1 MIIGL
6 TGGIGSGKS
15 AVANFFQDE
24 GITVIDADELAREVI
39 DKNSSGYKS
48 IVDYFGSK
56 IIDSN
61 GLIDRAFL
69 RKEAFDDDKK
79 KKVLESIIHPLV
91 KDLMTKRIATS
102 NSVYSIIMV
111 PLIFETNSMSNYNR
125 ILVIDCD
132 PKIQLERATL
142 RDNNSN
148 EQIQKIIDSQC
159 SREERLSIANDV
171 IPNNDS
177 LENLKVRSLAMHK
190 FYLKSEEGLPSM
202 QKRR

>member
-39 DKNSSGYKS
+39 DKNSPGYKS

-177 LENLKVRSLAMHK
+177 LANLKVRSFAMHK
-190 FYLKSEEGLPSM
+190 FYLGLS
-202 QKRR
+202 KK

>member
-39 DKNSSGYKS
+39 DKNSPGYKS

-159 SREERLSIANDV
+159 LREERLSIANDV

-177 LENLKVRSLAMHK
+177 LENLKVRSLTMHK
-190 FYLKSEEGLPSM
+190 FYLGLY
-202 QKRR
+202 KK

>member
-39 DKNSSGYKS
+39 DKNSPGYKS

-69 RKEAFDDDKK
+69 RKEAFDDNKK

-190 FYLKSEEGLPSM
+190 FYLGLS
-202 QKRR
+202 KK

>member
-15 AVANFFQDE
+15 AAANFFQNE
-24 GITVIDADELAREVI
+24 GVTVIDADDLAREVI
-39 DKNSSGYKS
+39 EVNTPGYKS

-56 IIDSN
+56 IIDAN
-61 GLIDRAFL
+61 GLIDRASL
-69 RKEAFDDDKK
+69 RKEVFDDDEK

-91 KDLMTKRIATS
+91 RDLMAERITMAQS
-102 NSVYSIIMV
+102 SYSIVMV

-132 PKIQLERATL
+132 PSLQLERATA
-142 RDNNSN
+142 RDNNSKD
-148 EQIQKIIDSQC
+148 QIKKIIDTQC

-177 LENLKVRSLAMHK
+177 LNDLKTRSLIMHK
-190 FYLKSEEGLPSM
+190 FYLDLT
-202 QKRR
+202 QK

>member
-39 DKNSSGYKS
+39 DKNSPGYKS

-159 SREERLSIANDV
+159 LREERLSIANDV

-190 FYLKSEEGLPSM
+190 FYLCLSK
-202 QKRR
+202 K